1 MKPLQHRTSRH
12 EKQKNQRG
20 FSLIE
25 LMIVIAII
33 GILIAVGITGYK
45 AAMKA
50 ANEAAAVKTLR
61 SIAEQQ
67 MLYYNAHQRSS
78 FGTFEEMRK
87 ENLLDSR
94 FDGTT
99 PVVDGYVYTM
109 KVIPKSTTSQAG
121 YTHQCRPAGRRRRGR
136 DRQEPLLRRLR
147 HEHDPRQRPATGH
160 GDRSANRPVKKF
172 LTSGNPAPAT
182 RKVAGA
188 SIFVGPLS
196 QNRKQIPTHT
206 TSITNSK
213 SDGG

>member
-1 MKPLQHRTSRH
+1 MLRVSARGELMKPLNNT
-12 EKQKNQRG
+12 KKNQRG

-33 GILIAVGITGYK
+33 GILIGVGISGYR
-45 AAMKA
+45 AAIKA

-87 ENLLDSR
+87 EDLLDSR

-109 KVIPKSTTSQAG
+109 KVIPKSTSAQPG
-121 YTHQCRPAGRRRRGR
+121 YTINA
-136 DRQEPLLRRLR
+136 
-147 HEHDPRQRPATGH
+147 DPQVPTGVSATGKNFFYVDSDTNTIH
-160 GDRSANRPVKKF
+160 FNKDQQAFV
-172 LTSGNPAPAT
+172 SGSPNQQELQSFQH
-182 RKVAGA
+182 R
-188 SIFVGPLS
+188 
-196 QNRKQIPTHT
+196 R
-206 TSITNSK
+206 
-213 SDGG
+213 

>member
-1 MKPLQHRTSRH
+1 MKPLNNT
-12 EKQKNQRG
+12 KKNQRG

-33 GILIAVGITGYK
+33 GILIGVGIAGYK
-45 AAMKA
+45 AAIKA

-67 MLYYNAHQRSS
+67 MLYYNAHQRSA

-109 KVIPKSTTSQAG
+109 KIIPKSTSAQPG
-121 YTHQCRPAGRRRRGR
+121 YTINA
-136 DRQEPLLRRLR
+136 
-147 HEHDPRQRPATGH
+147 DPQVASGTGATGRNH
-160 GDRSANRPVKKF
+160 YYVESDSNTIHVNAEQTASATDPPI
-172 LTSGNPAPAT
+172 G
-182 RKVAGA
+182 
-188 SIFVGPLS
+188 
-196 QNRKQIPTHT
+196 Q
-206 TSITNSK
+206 
-213 SDGG
+213 

>member
-1 MKPLQHRTSRH
+1 MKPLNQTQTTRRD
-12 EKQKNQRG
+12 KNQRG

-33 GILIAVGITGYK
+33 GILIGVGIAGYR
-45 AAMKA
+45 AAIRA

-67 MLYYNAHQRSS
+67 MLFFNAHQRSA

-109 KVIPKSTTSQAG
+109 KIIPKSTSAQPA
-121 YTHQCRPAGRRRRGR
+121 YTINA
-136 DRQEPLLRRLR
+136 
-147 HEHDPRQRPATGH
+147 DPQVATGTGATGINHYYVESDSNTIHWNREQPAT
-160 GDRSANRPVKKF
+160 
-172 LTSGNPAPAT
+172 AT
-182 RKVAGA
+182 DPPIG
-188 SIFVGPLS
+188 
-196 QNRKQIPTHT
+196 Q
-206 TSITNSK
+206 
-213 SDGG
+213 

>member
-1 MKPLQHRTSRH
+1 MEPLLK
-12 EKQKNQRG
+12 KQKNQRG

-67 MLYYNAHQRSS
+67 MLYYNAHQRNS

-121 YTHQCRPAGRRRRGR
+121 YTINA
-136 DRQEPLLRRLR
+136 
-147 HEHDPRQRPATGH
+147 DPQVADGVGATGKNHYYVDSDTNTIHVNDQQPAT
-160 GDRSANRPVKKF
+160 
-172 LTSGNPAPAT
+172 AT
-182 RKVAGA
+182 DPPIG
-188 SIFVGPLS
+188 
-196 QNRKQIPTHT
+196 Q
-206 TSITNSK
+206 
-213 SDGG
+213 

>member
-1 MKPLQHRTSRH
+1 MKTHHQDQL
-12 EKQKNQRG
+12 KNQRG

-67 MLYYNAHQRSS
+67 MLYFNSHQRAS
-78 FGTFEEMRK
+78 FGTFEDMRK

-94 FDGTT
+94 FNGST

-109 KVIPKSTTSQAG
+109 KVIAKSTAQQAG
-121 YTHQCRPAGRRRRGR
+121 YTINA
-136 DRQEPLLRRLR
+136 
-147 HEHDPRQRPATGH
+147 DPQVAEGVGATGKNHYFVDSDSNTIHVNDSQPAT
-160 GDRSANRPVKKF
+160 
-172 LTSGNPAPAT
+172 AT
-182 RKVAGA
+182 DPPIG
-188 SIFVGPLS
+188 
-196 QNRKQIPTHT
+196 Q
-206 TSITNSK
+206 
-213 SDGG
+213 

>member
-1 MKPLQHRTSRH
+1 MKPLNDTR
-12 EKQKNQRG
+12 KNQRG

-33 GILIAVGITGYK
+33 GILIGVGIAGFK

-109 KVIPKSTTSQAG
+109 KVIPKSTSTQAG
-121 YTHQCRPAGRRRRGR
+121 YTINA
-136 DRQEPLLRRLR
+136 
-147 HEHDPRQRPATGH
+147 DPQVPTGVSATGKNFYFVYSHSNTIHVNDTQPAT
-160 GDRSANRPVKKF
+160 ANDKPI
-172 LTSGNPAPAT
+172 G
-182 RKVAGA
+182 
-188 SIFVGPLS
+188 
-196 QNRKQIPTHT
+196 Q
-206 TSITNSK
+206 
-213 SDGG
+213 